1 MKKII
6 EVSGLTKNYGRL
18 ANKNEVLKKI
28 DLGINEGEF
37 ISIMGPSGSGKTTF
51 LNIMSTIDKGTSGK
65 VIIDG
70 KDISTLKEDD
80 LARFRAKTIGFI
92 FQDFNLLDTMTIRD
106 NIALPMTLND
116 ENIEVIVKRIHDITR
131 LLGIEKYLDK
141 YPYEISGGQKQ
152 RAAISRAVI
161 AAPKV
166 IFADEP
172 TGALDSKSSAEVLDC
187 FTNINK
193 TSNTTIVMVTHDSRA
208 ASYANR
214 VIFLKDGII
223 SGEINSSG
231 VRSDMFKKVINMTA
245 IMGGE
250 RNELF

>member
-141 YPYEISGGQKQ
+141 YPYELSGGQKQ